1 MIWGTM
7 NSFLKADLHV
17 HTCYSHDSTAS
28 LQSIVTRCIETGIQC
43 LAVTDHNV
51 IEGAFVLKGDAPLHV
66 IIGEEV
72 KSTEGDIIGLF
83 LKEGIPKDLSPQQT
97 VREIKS
103 QGGLVM
109 VPHPFDR
116 VRPSALGIETFK
128 SIVHEVDIVETF
140 NARNLFRA
148 DDDQADEEARTH
160 RLVRAAASDGHT
172 SGELGRT
179 YNLMPAFMDTPQ
191 DFLQGLS
198 QAQLVTKRTRV
209 LHRMAPTIAKAR
221 KFLSRSR

>member
-1 MIWGTM
+1 M

-28 LQSIVTRCIETGIQC
+28 LQSIVNRCIQTGIHC
-43 LAVTDHNV
+43 LAVTDHNTA
-51 IEGAFVLKGDAPLHV
+51 EGALLLKDHAPLH
-66 IIGEEV
+66 IIVGEEV

-83 LKEGIPKDLSPQQT
+83 LKETIPKDLTPGQT
-97 VREIKS
+97 VQAIKA

-116 VRPSALGIETFK
+116 VRPSALGLEAFE
-128 SIVHEVDIVETF
+128 SIAHQVDIVETF
-140 NARNLFRA
+140 NARNLFSA
-148 DDDQADEEARTH
+148 DNAQADEIARKLH
-160 RLVRAAASDGHT
+160 MVRAAASDGHT

-179 YNLMPAFMDTPQ
+179 YNLIPSFMDTPQ

-198 QAQLVTKRTRV
+198 QAQLVTKPTRMF
-209 LHRMAPTIAKAR
+209 HRMAPTIAKAR
-221 KFLSRSR
+221 KFLSRR